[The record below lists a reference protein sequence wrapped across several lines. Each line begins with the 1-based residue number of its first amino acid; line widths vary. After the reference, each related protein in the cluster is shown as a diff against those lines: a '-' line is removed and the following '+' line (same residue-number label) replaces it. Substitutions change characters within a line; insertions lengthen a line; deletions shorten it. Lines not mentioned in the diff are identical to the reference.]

1 MNWGSYFFS
10 FHGRINRAKL
20 WLFILIAIGIE
31 IVYFI
36 LFSLLFGGSMLA
48 MLKGGPGGLM
58 AGGASLGL
66 GAILTCV
73 LILIII
79 FSSIALAVKRL
90 HDRDKS
96 AWWLL
101 VFWLIPFVINC
112 AIFANEI
119 GRFSNNPGAVPT
131 TNPVVMVVRLISL
144 AITIWAFVELYCLRG
159 TLGDNRFGPDP
170 LAPPVGAP

>member
-10 FHGRINRAKL
+10 FQGRINRAKL

-31 IVYFI
+31 IVYLI

-48 MLKGGPGGLM
+48 MLKGGPSGLM

-66 GAILTCV
+66 SAILTCGLILV
-73 LILIII
+73 LI
-79 FSSIALAVKRL
+79 FASVALTVKRL
-90 HDRDKS
+90 HDRAKS

-112 AIFANEI
+112 AVFANMI
-119 GRFSNNPGAVPT
+119 GQMHEESSTVPM
-131 TNPVVMVVRLISL
+131 TNPVFMVLRLISL
-144 AITIWAFVELYCLRG
+144 VITIWAFVELYCLRG
-159 TLGDNRFGPDP
+159 TVGDNQYGPDP
-170 LAPPVGAP
+170 LAGRV